1 MDKLKLFILSES
13 RKKIIASFVS
23 WKNEFYLAGGTGL
36 ALQIGHR
43 DSVDFDFFSNNPFD
57 PNKLIERLTAI
68 FGHKSFTVTQVEK
81 NTLSILLNS
90 EIKIS
95 FMTYDYPLLNSLIPT
110 EFLNIASI
118 PDIACMKLSTIMQ
131 RSALKDYVDLYEV
144 MKIYSLEQLLTF
156 AKKKYPMIDSTI
168 ILKSLSYLED
178 IVDEPLIYKDEKL
191 KPALATLKQF
201 FQNEVKKYINKS
213 IFLLK

>member
-1 MDKLKLFILSES
+1 MDKLKLFVLSEN
-13 RKKIIASFVS
+13 RKKIIPSFVT

-43 DSVDFDFFSNNPFD
+43 DSVDFDFFTKNSFD
-57 PNKLIERLTAI
+57 PNKLIKKLTKI
-68 FGHKSFTVTQVEK
+68 FDRNSFKVIQIEK

-95 FMTYDYPLLNSLIPT
+95 FMTYDYSIVSPFIST
-110 EFLNIASI
+110 EYLNIASI

-131 RSALKDYVDLYEV
+131 RSALKDYVDLYEI
-144 MKIYSLEQLLTF
+144 MKIYTLEQLLSF

-178 IVDEPLIYKDEKL
+178 IVDEPLIYKNEEL
-191 KPALATLKQF
+191 KPSINVLKQF
-201 FQNEVKKYINKS
+201 FQNEVKKYINK
-213 IFLLK
+213 ILK

>member
-1 MDKLKLFILSES
+1 MDKLKLFILSEN
-13 RKKIIASFVS
+13 RKKVLSSFVF

-57 PNKLIERLTAI
+57 PNKMIERLSKI
-68 FGHKSFTVTQVEK
+68 FGQNLLKVTQIEK

-95 FMTYDYPLLNSLIPT
+95 FMTYDYPLLEPLIST
-110 EFLNIASI
+110 EYLNIASI
-118 PDIACMKLSTIMQ
+118 SDIACMKLSTIMQ
-131 RSALKDYVDLYEV
+131 RSALKDYVDLYEI
-144 MKIYSLEQLLTF
+144 MKIYSLEQLILF
-156 AKKKYPMIDSTI
+156 AKKKYPMIDSTV

-178 IVDEPLIYKDEKL
+178 IIDEPLIYKNEKL
-191 KPALATLKQF
+191 KPSLDVLKQF
-201 FQNEVKKYINKS
+201 FQDEVKKYINK
-213 IFLLK
+213 ILK

>member
-1 MDKLKLFILSES
+1 MDKLKLFILSEN
-13 RKKIIASFVS
+13 RKKVFSSFVS

-57 PNKLIERLTAI
+57 PNKMIERLSKI
-68 FGHKSFTVTQVEK
+68 FGQNLLKVTQIEK

-95 FMTYDYPLLNSLIPT
+95 FMTYDYPLLEPLIST
-110 EFLNIASI
+110 EYLNIASI
-118 PDIACMKLSTIMQ
+118 SDIACMKLSTIMQ
-131 RSALKDYVDLYEV
+131 RSALKDYVDLYEI
-144 MKIYSLEQLLTF
+144 MKIYSLEQLILF
-156 AKKKYPMIDSTI
+156 AKKKYPMIDSTV

-178 IVDEPLIYKDEKL
+178 IIDEPLIYKNEKL
-191 KPALATLKQF
+191 KPSLDVLKHF
-201 FQNEVKKYINKS
+201 FQNEVKKYINK
-213 IFLLK
+213 II

>member
-1 MDKLKLFILSES
+1 MDKLKLFVLSEN
-13 RKKIIASFVS
+13 RKKIIPSFVT

-43 DSVDFDFFSNNPFD
+43 DSVDFDFFTKNSFD
-57 PNKLIERLTAI
+57 PNKLIKKLTKI
-68 FGHKSFTVTQVEK
+68 FDRNSFKVIQIEK
-81 NTLSILLNS
+81 NTLSILLNL

-95 FMTYDYPLLNSLIPT
+95 FMTYDYSVVSPFIST
-110 EFLNIASI
+110 EYLNIASI

-131 RSALKDYVDLYEV
+131 RSALKDYVDLYEI
-144 MKIYSLEQLLTF
+144 MKIYTLEQLLSF

-178 IVDEPLIYKDEKL
+178 IVDEPLIYKNEEL
-191 KPALATLKQF
+191 KPSINVLKQF
-201 FQNEVKKYINKS
+201 FQNEVKKYINK
-213 IFLLK
+213 ILK

>member
-1 MDKLKLFILSES
+1 MDKLKLFILSEN
-13 RKKIIASFVS
+13 RKKVLSSFVF

-57 PNKLIERLTAI
+57 PNKMIERLSKI
-68 FGHKSFTVTQVEK
+68 FGQNLLKVTQIEK

-95 FMTYDYPLLNSLIPT
+95 FMTYDYPLLEPLIST
-110 EFLNIASI
+110 EYLNIASI
-118 PDIACMKLSTIMQ
+118 SDIACMKLSTIMQ
-131 RSALKDYVDLYEV
+131 RSALKDYVDLYEI
-144 MKIYSLEQLLTF
+144 MKIYSLEQLILF
-156 AKKKYPMIDSTI
+156 AKKKYPMIDSPV

-178 IVDEPLIYKDEKL
+178 IIDEPLIYKNEKL
-191 KPALATLKQF
+191 KPSLDVLKQF
-201 FQNEVKKYINKS
+201 FQDEVKKYINK
-213 IFLLK
+213 ILK

>member
-1 MDKLKLFILSES
+1 MDKLKLFILSGS
-13 RKKIIASFVS
+13 RKKIIPSFIS
-23 WKNEFYLAGGTGL
+23 WKNDFYLAGGTGL

-43 DSVDFDFFSNNPFD
+43 DSIDFDFFTNNSFD
-57 PNKLIERLTAI
+57 PNKLIERLIVI
-68 FGHKSFTVTQVEK
+68 FGNKSFTATQIEK
-81 NTLSILLNS
+81 NTLSTLLNS

-95 FMTYDYPLLNSLIPT
+95 FMTYDYPLLNSLIST

-144 MKIYSLEQLLTF
+144 MKTYSLEQLLSF
-156 AKKKYPMIDSTI
+156 AKKKYPMIDSTV

-178 IVDEPLIYKDEKL
+178 IADEPLIYKDQKL
-191 KPALATLKQF
+191 KPTLTALKQF
-201 FQNEVKKYINKS
+201 FQNEVKKYINK
-213 IFLLK
+213 II

>member
-1 MDKLKLFILSES
+1 MDKLKLFVLSEN
-13 RKKIIASFVS
+13 RKKIIPSFVT

-43 DSVDFDFFSNNPFD
+43 DSVDFDFFTKNSFD
-57 PNKLIERLTAI
+57 PNKLIKKLTKI
-68 FGHKSFTVTQVEK
+68 FDKNSFKVIQIEK

-95 FMTYDYPLLNSLIPT
+95 FMTYDYSIVSPFIST
-110 EFLNIASI
+110 EYLNIASI

-131 RSALKDYVDLYEV
+131 RSALKDYVDLYEI
-144 MKIYSLEQLLTF
+144 MKIYTLEQLLSFT
-156 AKKKYPMIDSTI
+156 KKKYPMIDSTI

-178 IVDEPLIYKDEKL
+178 IVDEPLIYKNEEL
-191 KPALATLKQF
+191 KPSINVLKQF
-201 FQNEVKKYINKS
+201 FQNEVKKYINK
-213 IFLLK
+213 ILK

>member
-1 MDKLKLFILSES
+1 MDKLKLFVLSEN
-13 RKKIIASFVS
+13 RKKIIPSFVT

-43 DSVDFDFFSNNPFD
+43 DSVDFDFFTKNSFD
-57 PNKLIERLTAI
+57 PNKLIKKLTKI
-68 FGHKSFTVTQVEK
+68 FDKNSFKVIQIEK

-95 FMTYDYPLLNSLIPT
+95 FMTYDYSVVSPFIST
-110 EFLNIASI
+110 EYLNIASI

-131 RSALKDYVDLYEV
+131 RSALKDYVDLYEI
-144 MKIYSLEQLLTF
+144 MKIYTLEQLLSFT
-156 AKKKYPMIDSTI
+156 KKKYPMIDSTI

-178 IVDEPLIYKDEKL
+178 IVDEPLIYKNEES
-191 KPALATLKQF
+191 KPSINVLKQF
-201 FQNEVKKYINKS
+201 FQNEVKKYINK
-213 IFLLK
+213 ILK

>member
-1 MDKLKLFILSES
+1 MDKLKLFILSEN
-13 RKKIIASFVS
+13 RKKVFSSFVS

-57 PNKLIERLTAI
+57 PNKMIERLSKI
-68 FGHKSFTVTQVEK
+68 FGQNLLKVTQIEK

-95 FMTYDYPLLNSLIPT
+95 FMTYDYPLLEPLIST
-110 EFLNIASI
+110 EYLNIASI
-118 PDIACMKLSTIMQ
+118 SDIACMKLSTIMQ
-131 RSALKDYVDLYEV
+131 RSALKDYVDLYEI
-144 MKIYSLEQLLTF
+144 MKIYSLEQLILF
-156 AKKKYPMIDSTI
+156 AKKKYPMIDSTV

-178 IVDEPLIYKDEKL
+178 IIDEPLIYKNEKL
-191 KPALATLKQF
+191 KPSLDVLKQF
-201 FQNEVKKYINKS
+201 FQDEVKKYINK
-213 IFLLK
+213 ILK

>member
-1 MDKLKLFILSES
+1 MDKLKLFILSEN
-13 RKKIIASFVS
+13 RKKVLSSFVF

-57 PNKLIERLTAI
+57 PNKMIERLSKI
-68 FGHKSFTVTQVEK
+68 FGQNLLKVTQIEK

-95 FMTYDYPLLNSLIPT
+95 FMTYDYPLLEPLIST
-110 EFLNIASI
+110 EYLNIASI
-118 PDIACMKLSTIMQ
+118 SDIACMKLSTIMQ
-131 RSALKDYVDLYEV
+131 RSALKDYVDLYEI
-144 MKIYSLEQLLTF
+144 MKIYSLEQLILF
-156 AKKKYPMIDSTI
+156 AKKKYPMIDSTV

-178 IVDEPLIYKDEKL
+178 IIDEPLIYKNEKL
-191 KPALATLKQF
+191 KPSLDVLKHF
-201 FQNEVKKYINKS
+201 FQNEVKKYINK
-213 IFLLK
+213 II